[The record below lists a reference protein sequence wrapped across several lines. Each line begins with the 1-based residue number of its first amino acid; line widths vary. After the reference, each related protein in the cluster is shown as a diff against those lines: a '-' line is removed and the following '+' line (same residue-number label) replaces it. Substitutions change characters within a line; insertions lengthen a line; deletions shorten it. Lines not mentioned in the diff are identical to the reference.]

1 MRRVLRIT
9 LIVIGVL
16 VVLLAVAPFVIP
28 VDAFRPTI
36 EEKASAALGRSVH
49 LGRLS
54 LSLFSGSLSAEDLAI
69 GDDPA
74 FSESPFLTAKSL
86 KVGVEILP
94 LLFSRTL
101 NVTGVTI
108 DAPEV
113 TLLRTPAGQWNF
125 ASLARLGGKSDATQ
139 TQAAPDVSIK
149 KIELVN
155 GRIVVARKGSEKRST
170 YDHVAISASDVSMAS
185 AFPVTL
191 SADLPSGGKLTL
203 DGRAGPLDRR
213 DASLT
218 PMSAKLVVKSLNLA
232 TTGFLDSSAGLGGL
246 VDLDS
251 AFESQG
257 GEAAVKGTATL
268 SKALLVAGGSP
279 AGVPVT
285 VTFDTKY
292 NLRSSVGVLNPS
304 VLAIGKAAAR
314 LSGTYNTVA
323 ETTLVQVRMRAADM
337 PASDLQAFLPALNL
351 TLPRGSSLQA
361 GTLST
366 DLQIAGPVNKLII
379 SGNIGVLSAKLAG
392 FDLGSKMATVAQLA
406 GVKTGR
412 DLDIEKLTTELR
424 VAPNGVEATN
434 FVLVVPGLGTLTGAG
449 TVDARNQLDFKMV
462 ALLTAA
468 TGTAGPATSPAA
480 GPAAAQATSPAPN
493 QAQPASG
500 GLASLGGLAS
510 RLGLGDKLAGVSD
523 KAGTVGNLARKYAG
537 ATCKGGMTVP
547 FQVKGTT
554 ADPKF
559 VPDVGGL
566 AAATLKSKLGCL

>member
-1 MRRVLRIT
+1 MRRMLRIA

-16 VVLLAVAPFVIP
+16 VVLLAIAPFVIS
-28 VDAFRPTI
+28 VDRFRPTI

-86 KVGVEILP
+86 KVGVEMLP
-94 LLFSRTL
+94 LIFSRTL

-108 DAPEV
+108 DTPEV

-125 ASLARLGGKSDATQ
+125 GSLASLGGKSNTAQ
-139 TQAAPDVSIK
+139 TQAAPDFSVK

-155 GRIVVARKGSEKRST
+155 GRIIVARKGSEKRST
-170 YDHVAISASDVSMAS
+170 YDHVTLTASDVSLAS

-203 DGRAGPLDRR
+203 DGRAGPLDRT

-232 TTGFLDSSAGLGGL
+232 TTGFLDASAGLGGV

-251 AFESQG
+251 ALESQG
-257 GEAAVKGTATL
+257 GEAAVKGAATL

-279 AGVPVT
+279 AGVPVS
-285 VTFDTKY
+285 VNFDTKY
-292 NLRSSVGVLNPS
+292 NLKSSVGVLNPS
-304 VLAIGKAAAR
+304 VLAIGKASAH
-314 LSGTYNTVA
+314 LSGTYNTAA
-323 ETTLVQVRMRAADM
+323 ETTLVQIKMRANDM

-351 TLPRGSSLQA
+351 TLPKGSSLQA
-361 GTLST
+361 GTMNA
-366 DLQIAGPVNKLII
+366 DLQIAGPVNRLVI
-379 SGNIGVLSAKLAG
+379 SGTVGMANAKLAG
-392 FDLGSKMATVAQLA
+392 FDLGSKMSAVASLA
-406 GVKTGR
+406 GIKTGK
-412 DLDIEKLTTELR
+412 DLDIEKLTTEMR
-424 VAPNGVEATN
+424 VAPNGIEASN
-434 FVLVVPGLGTLTGAG
+434 FLAVVPGLGSLTGAG
-449 TVDARNQLDFKMV
+449 TVDAKNGLDFKMV
-462 ALLTAA
+462 AQLLQSASA
-468 TGTAGPATSPAA
+468 PAA
-480 GPAAAQATSPAPN
+480 PAAPAETN
-493 QAQPASG
+493 AQPAKPGGLAGLLSG
-500 GLASLGGLAS
+500 GLSGLKSGGLKSA
-510 RLGLGDKLAGVSD
+510 LQV
-523 KAGTVGNLARKYAG
+523 AG
-537 ATCKGGMTVP
+537 AGCKGGMTVP

-554 ADPKF
+554 ANPKF